1 MSKHIKLKYSVLQ
14 YMPDPIRR
22 ESINVGIVFHCPEQS
37 WSKFVQI
44 NNRNRI
50 RSFDD
55 EYDSDYIALQFRSM
69 HFEFDSDVLDEYSER
84 FEDIGKDHFLE
95 QNTKFYV
102 NEFRFL
108 PVETINTHAE
118 SINKDAHD
126 LERTF
131 LYYDRPKGERINTQ
145 EVRSLMKKQLSFYNV
160 KNENKEKFLE
170 ADYTNQDIFDFIS
183 GNNAYKA
190 ISFDKNKIGNLSNEL
205 KVFTYDLL
213 SKKELVNNFRIYII
227 YDNNLDSQLTSTK
240 NQKIF
245 QYFIFN
251 LKKDFDNI
259 YAFPLSK
266 FAEKIK

>member
-1 MSKHIKLKYSVLQ
+1 MNKHIKLKYSVLQ

-50 RSFDD
+50 RAFDD

-69 HFEFDSDVLDEYSER
+69 HFEFDSDVLDEYSDR
-84 FEDIGKDHFLE
+84 FEDINKDFFLE

-108 PVETINTHAE
+108 PVETINSSQKTIE
-118 SINKDAHD
+118 KDIFD

-160 KNENKEKFLE
+160 KNENKDKLLE

-205 KVFTYDLL
+205 KVFSYDLL
-213 SKKELVNNFRIYII
+213 SKKESVNNFRIYII
-227 YDNNLDSQLTSTK
+227 YDNNLDSELSSAK
-240 NQKIF
+240 NQAIF
-245 QYFIFN
+245 KEFISKLN
-251 LKKDFDNI
+251 KEFDNI

-266 FAEKIK
+266 FAENIS

>member
-1 MSKHIKLKYSVLQ
+1 
-14 YMPDPIRR
+14 MPDPIRR
-22 ESINVGIVFHCPEQS
+22 ESINVGIVFHCPEQA
-37 WSKFVQI
+37 WSKFIQI

-69 HFEFDSDVLDEYSER
+69 HFEFDSDVLDDYSER
-84 FEDIGKDHFLE
+84 FEDINKDYFLE

-108 PVETINTHAE
+108 PVETINTLPE
-118 SINKDAHD
+118 TINKDTFD

-160 KNENKEKFLE
+160 KNENKDIFLE

-190 ISFDKNKIGNLSNEL
+190 ISFDKNRIGNLSNEL

-213 SKKELVNNFRIYII
+213 SRKDLISKYKIYII
-227 YDNNLDSQLTSTK
+227 YDNNLDSQPSSSK

-245 QYFIFN
+245 EDFISNLNQDFN
-251 LKKDFDNI
+251 NI

-266 FAEKIK
+266 FAENIR